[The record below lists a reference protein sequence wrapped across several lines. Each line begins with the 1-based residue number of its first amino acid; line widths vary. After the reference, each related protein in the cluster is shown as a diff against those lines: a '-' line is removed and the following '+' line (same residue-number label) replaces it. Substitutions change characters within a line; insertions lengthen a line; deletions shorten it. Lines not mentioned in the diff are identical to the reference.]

1 MIKFHA
7 HGNVSQLMTLF
18 SVLSQST
25 DVLEVRS
32 GQLYRRKD
40 PNKAH
45 QYFEVTLTGSDS
57 YVLIPRQR
65 SRHGYVYLAQAPDGS
80 CKIGRS
86 KNIRNRRQ
94 TFGVKLPFKVVFVHV
109 IETDDMYRLEKSL
122 HARFANQR
130 LRSSEFFAL
139 TEADVTYIQSL

>member
-18 SVLSQST
+18 NVLNQSS
-25 DVLEVRS
+25 DVLEIRS
-32 GQLYRRKD
+32 GQLYRGKN

-57 YVLIPRQR
+57 YVRIPRQR
-65 SRHGYVYLAQAPDGS
+65 NRHGYVYLAQAPDGS
-80 CKIGRS
+80 WKIGRS

-94 TFGVKLPFKVVFVHV
+94 TFGVKLPFVVEFVHV
-109 IETDDMYRLEKSL
+109 IETDDMYQLEKRL
-122 HARFANQR
+122 HTRFASKR
-130 LRSSEFFAL
+130 MRGSEFFAL
-139 TEADVTYIQSL
+139 TETDVAYIQSL